1 MNHSVAVQNT
11 LEQIPSRVSVDV
23 AIVGAGIVGLTLAC
37 ALRNAG
43 LKIAIIEAQPNA
55 VAIAKGQA
63 YALHQVARQI
73 FSHIGVWQSLS
84 PRIQP
89 FERVR
94 LSDGHYPQTVE
105 FLAQDMG
112 TDAIGYVAEHHV
124 LAETLRDA
132 LAHSTHI
139 QWFCPWWVSDFQQR
153 GNGGQLTLIPA
164 DAAEPG
170 KSTLIESSL
179 VVAAD
184 GGRSPLRQ
192 KVGIQTQGWPY
203 WQSCVVATL
212 QLPHPDPAIAYERF
226 WPTGPLGVLP
236 LTGDRYRI
244 VWTLP
249 HERAQ
254 AMLALGDTEFLEQ
267 LIPHLDPTMAD
278 VTLQGK
284 RFLFPTR
291 LMHTRAYWGD
301 RLVLVGDAAH
311 TCHPVGGQGLNLG
324 LRDAI
329 TLADALLTA
338 HHQGKDMGDP
348 KVLRAY
354 HRRRTWENW
363 LTLAATDLLNRS
375 FSNQF
380 LGMVSLRRLGL
391 YLLQALPPLK
401 QMSLRFM
408 AGILFQGSGPPR
420 NMSP

>member
-1 MNHSVAVQNT
+1 MSAQP
-11 LEQIPSRVSVDV
+11 PSPQVSVDV

-37 ALRNAG
+37 ALRDSG
-43 LKIAIIEAQPNA
+43 LKIAIIEAQPEA

-73 FSHIGVWQSLS
+73 FSHLGVWQALY
-84 PRIQP
+84 PRIQA
-89 FERVR
+89 FDQVR
-94 LSDGHYPQTVE
+94 LSDGTYPQTVE
-105 FLAQDMG
+105 FLTQDLG
-112 TDAIGYVAEHHV
+112 ADAIGYVAEHHV
-124 LAETLRDA
+124 LAETLRNA
-132 LAHSTHI
+132 LAHSNHI
-139 QWFCPWWVSDFQQR
+139 QWFCPWWVSDFQL
-153 GNGGQLTLIPA
+153 GDKVGQLTLV
-164 DAAEPG
+164 PG
-170 KSTLIESSL
+170 DTSQQVAPTIMESSL

-192 KVGIQTQGWPY
+192 TVGITTQGWPY

-212 QLPHPDPAIAYERF
+212 KLARSHPAIAYERF

-249 HERAQ
+249 HAQ
-254 AMLALGDTEFLEQ
+254 AQEMLALDDAEFLEK

-291 LMHTRAYWGD
+291 LMHTRSYWGD

-324 LRDAI
+324 LRDVNS
-329 TLADALLTA
+329 LADALITA
-338 HHQGKDMGDP
+338 HQQGKDIGDP
-348 KVLRAY
+348 AVLRAY

-363 LTLAATDLLNRS
+363 LTLAFTDLLNRL

-380 LGMVSLRRLGL
+380 LGLVSLRRFGL
-391 YLLQALPPLK
+391 YLLQILPPLK

-408 AGILFQGSGPPR
+408 AGILFEISDQPR